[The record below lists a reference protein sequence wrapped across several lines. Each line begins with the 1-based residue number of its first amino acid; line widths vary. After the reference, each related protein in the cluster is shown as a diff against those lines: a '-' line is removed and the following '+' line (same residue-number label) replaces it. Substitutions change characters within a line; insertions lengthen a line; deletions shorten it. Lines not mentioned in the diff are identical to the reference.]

1 MAIQIQ
7 MRRGT
12 ASSWTSA
19 NPTLAAGEVGFET
32 DTNLFKIG
40 TGSTGWTS
48 LPYAGGS
55 SGYSTTATAAGTT
68 TLTSS
73 SNPNQF
79 FTGSTTQTVV
89 LPAVSTLPLGKQY
102 TIYNASSGVVTVQ
115 SSGANTIFAQPAG
128 LVATYTS
135 IATTGTGTSV
145 WTAYY
150 DGNINGLT
158 GTGSLVL
165 STAPTLTNTILSGTL
180 TAGASTGTSG
190 QVLQS
195 TGTGVQWAT
204 AAAGAAFSEF
214 MLIGA

>member
-12 ASSWTSA
+12 ASAWTSA

-40 TGSTGWTS
+40 TGAVGWTS

-89 LPAVSTLPLGKQY
+89 LPVTSTLVLGKQY
-102 TIYNASSGVVTVQ
+102 AVYNLSSGVVTVQ
-115 SSGANTIFAQPAG
+115 SSGANTILAMPANTMA
-128 LVATYTS
+128 LYTCILTS
-135 IATTGTGTSV
+135 GTTAAS
-145 WTAYY
+145 WAAFY
-150 DGNINGLT
+150 DGFT
-158 GTGSLVL
+158 AVSGTGSVVL
-165 STAPTLTNTILSGTL
+165 GTAPTITNLVLSGTL
-180 TAGASTGTSG
+180 NAGGGNGTSG

-195 TGTGVQWAT
+195 TGTGIQWAT

>member
-12 ASSWTSA
+12 ESAWTSA
-19 NPTLAAGEVGFET
+19 NPTLAAGEIGFET

-40 TGSTGWTS
+40 TGSTAWTS

-55 SGYSTTATAAGTT
+55 SGYTTTATAAGTT

-79 FTGSTTQTVV
+79 FTGTTTQTVV
-89 LPAVSTLPLGKQY
+89 LPVTSTLTLGKQY
-102 TIYNASSGVVTVQ
+102 FIFNNSTGVVTVQ
-115 SSGANTIFAQPAG
+115 SSGANTILAMPSNTAA
-128 LVATYTS
+128 LYTCILTS
-135 IATTGTGTSV
+135 GTTASSWAAFYDGFTSVTGTGG
-145 WTAYY
+145 A
-150 DGNINGLT
+150 
-158 GTGSLVL
+158 VL
-165 STAPTLTNTILSGTL
+165 ATAPTITNVVLSGTL
-180 TAGASTGTSG
+180 NAGGGNGTSG

-195 TGTGVQWAT
+195 TGTGIQWAT